1 MELARLNLDTHK
13 YVKLLKEKG
22 FTEEQ
27 AGSVIHTVQNIDLS
41 GVATK
46 QDLQDLRNEMKD
58 EFRSQMKFQIIQ
70 TVTIIGVMAAF
81 LSFFG

>member
-13 YVKLLKEKG
+13 YVKLPQERG

-27 AGSVIHTVQNIDLS
+27 AEGVIDTVQNIDLS

-46 QDLQDLRNEMKD
+46 LDVQEARSKSKQDTRDVRD
-58 EFRSQMKFQIIQ
+58 EI
-70 TVTIIGVMAAF
+70 
-81 LSFFG
+81 